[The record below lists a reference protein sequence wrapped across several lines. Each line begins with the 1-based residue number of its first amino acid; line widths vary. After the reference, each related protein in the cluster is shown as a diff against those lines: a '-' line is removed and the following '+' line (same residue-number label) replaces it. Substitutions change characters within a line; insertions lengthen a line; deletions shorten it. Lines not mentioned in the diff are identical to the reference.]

1 MTIPAPNAA
10 IVLVFAIALL
20 LFMISYLKFNPFMSL
35 IIASIA
41 TGILMQMP
49 LVALVTAIKKGAGET
64 LGGIVLTLGFG
75 VMLGSILSETG
86 AAQRISSGL
95 IRFFGEKRIKLAMV
109 LTGFIVG
116 IAMFYNAGFII
127 LIPLLFSV
135 VRSSGQPVVYL
146 GLAMASSLS
155 ITHGFLP
162 PHPGPIAV
170 ANIFKADIGL
180 TLAYGFLVAIPAMIA
195 AGIIFPEFRKNING
209 KPLEGLFEI
218 KTFEASA
225 LPSFAA
231 SIFVA
236 LVPVLLMGFATVGEL
251 TMPHDAEILK
261 IFKFIGDPNVS
272 MLIAVLVAFAVLGKA
287 ATMKDLIARSSTSL
301 SSITMVLLI
310 TGAGG
315 AFKEILSQTGISLQ
329 ISNFFIGSSL
339 SPLLLG
345 WLIATLVR
353 VCIGSATIAGLTA
366 AGIVQ
371 PLVASSSVSPE
382 LMVLA
387 IGAGSLMLSHLNDTG
402 FWIFKE
408 YFSLSVKDTFKT
420 WTLMETIVGV
430 VGLGG
435 VLVLQQLI

>member
-371 PLVASSSVSPE
+371 PLVASSGVSPE

>member
-371 PLVASSSVSPE
+371 PSVASSSVSPE